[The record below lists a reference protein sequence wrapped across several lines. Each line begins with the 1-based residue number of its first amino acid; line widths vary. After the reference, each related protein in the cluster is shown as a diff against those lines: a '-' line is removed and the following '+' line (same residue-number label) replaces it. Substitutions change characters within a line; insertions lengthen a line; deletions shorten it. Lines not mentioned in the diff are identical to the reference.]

1 MAAETKTSSFI
12 GAKFSKNNSNN
23 KQILPPR
30 KAFTSLPEPPE
41 VNRDTKPTV
50 FDHTAGALINDQL
63 QQQIMPK
70 QTNGDES
77 GGYEPVGLE
86 RRRKDYEDM
95 DKSIPIPH
103 EYAKVDKTKKSH
115 ELGHNGLP
123 IDKLPI
129 DKAKLEK
136 EEQDKKLKEKEQK
149 EKLEKENKLKEKME
163 KEQKVAEEKERKLK
177 EKQEKEEKKAKEK
190 LEREQREAEEKE
202 RKLKEKLEKE
212 QKEKLE
218 KERKLKEKL
227 EKEKEEKERKLKE
240 ILEKEQKEENALPYK
255 ICKAPEIG
263 RYVEATR
270 DVKKDEIL
278 WTETPLVVAPVTVS
292 PPVCLHCYNPVDGSY
307 L

>member
-1 MAAETKTSSFI
+1 M
-12 GAKFSKNNSNN
+12 G
-23 KQILPPR
+23 
-30 KAFTSLPEPPE
+30 
-41 VNRDTKPTV
+41 
-50 FDHTAGALINDQL
+50 LIEEIDDDQE
-63 QQQIMPK
+63 IK
-70 QTNGDES
+70 
-77 GGYEPVGLE
+77 
-86 RRRKDYEDM
+86 
-95 DKSIPIPH
+95 
-103 EYAKVDKTKKSH
+103 
-115 ELGHNGLP
+115 
-123 IDKLPI
+123 
-129 DKAKLEK
+129 
-136 EEQDKKLKEKEQK
+136 
-149 EKLEKENKLKEKME
+149 
-163 KEQKVAEEKERKLK
+163 
-177 EKQEKEEKKAKEK
+177 
-190 LEREQREAEEKE
+190 EAEEKE

-240 ILEKEQKEENALPYK
+240 KLEKEQKEENALPYK

>member
-1 MAAETKTSSFI
+1 M
-12 GAKFSKNNSNN
+12 G
-23 KQILPPR
+23 QI
-30 KAFTSLPEPPE
+30 EE
-41 VNRDTKPTV
+41 ID
-50 FDHTAGALINDQL
+50 DDQE
-63 QQQIMPK
+63 IK
-70 QTNGDES
+70 
-77 GGYEPVGLE
+77 
-86 RRRKDYEDM
+86 
-95 DKSIPIPH
+95 
-103 EYAKVDKTKKSH
+103 
-115 ELGHNGLP
+115 
-123 IDKLPI
+123 
-129 DKAKLEK
+129 
-136 EEQDKKLKEKEQK
+136 
-149 EKLEKENKLKEKME
+149 
-163 KEQKVAEEKERKLK
+163 
-177 EKQEKEEKKAKEK
+177 
-190 LEREQREAEEKE
+190 EAEEKE

-240 ILEKEQKEENALPYK
+240 KLEKEQKEENAMPYK

>member
-1 MAAETKTSSFI
+1 M
-12 GAKFSKNNSNN
+12 G
-23 KQILPPR
+23 QI
-30 KAFTSLPEPPE
+30 EE
-41 VNRDTKPTV
+41 ID
-50 FDHTAGALINDQL
+50 DDQE
-63 QQQIMPK
+63 IK
-70 QTNGDES
+70 
-77 GGYEPVGLE
+77 
-86 RRRKDYEDM
+86 
-95 DKSIPIPH
+95 
-103 EYAKVDKTKKSH
+103 
-115 ELGHNGLP
+115 
-123 IDKLPI
+123 
-129 DKAKLEK
+129 
-136 EEQDKKLKEKEQK
+136 
-149 EKLEKENKLKEKME
+149 
-163 KEQKVAEEKERKLK
+163 
-177 EKQEKEEKKAKEK
+177 
-190 LEREQREAEEKE
+190 EAEEKE

-240 ILEKEQKEENALPYK
+240 ILEKEQKEENAMPYK

>member
-1 MAAETKTSSFI
+1 M
-12 GAKFSKNNSNN
+12 G
-23 KQILPPR
+23 QI
-30 KAFTSLPEPPE
+30 EE
-41 VNRDTKPTV
+41 ID
-50 FDHTAGALINDQL
+50 DDQE
-63 QQQIMPK
+63 IK
-70 QTNGDES
+70 
-77 GGYEPVGLE
+77 
-86 RRRKDYEDM
+86 
-95 DKSIPIPH
+95 
-103 EYAKVDKTKKSH
+103 
-115 ELGHNGLP
+115 
-123 IDKLPI
+123 
-129 DKAKLEK
+129 
-136 EEQDKKLKEKEQK
+136 
-149 EKLEKENKLKEKME
+149 
-163 KEQKVAEEKERKLK
+163 
-177 EKQEKEEKKAKEK
+177 
-190 LEREQREAEEKE
+190 EAEEKE

-240 ILEKEQKEENALPYK
+240 KLEKEQKEENALPYK